1 MMIPT
6 RWFSK
11 FYSLAGKSKKVSP
24 VRCGLLCLLL
34 PGLMI
39 ACDKMESFSRPHVAT
54 VNGAKIYLDEYQS
67 LLNEKA
73 RMLSG
78 DFFRQPAYVKKFED
92 EVLDAMIGEKIMLL
106 RARELNLSV
115 SDAELE
121 AKIKELEKDYGNEFT
136 GLFARQNINYEKWK
150 EDFRKE
156 ILLQKLIAADVHS
169 KIIVSET
176 EIEDY
181 FKKHR
186 HIYKRDL
193 SARVSQIVV
202 RDMQTAEQAMQR
214 LKSKEEFARV
224 ASEMSIGPEASR
236 GGDLGFITK
245 RVMPEPLDETIFK
258 IPVQTISPIV
268 QSSYG
273 FHIIKVMEVRQAKE
287 RILPEA
293 REEVIADIRLLKEK
307 TAFAEWL
314 EALKKKAV
322 VQKKADIKI
331 NTSYR

>member
-1 MMIPT
+1 MMIST
-6 RWFSK
+6 RLFSK
-11 FYSLAGKSKKVSP
+11 FSSLTGKSKKVSP

-78 DFFRQPAYVKKFED
+78 DFLRQPAYVKKFED

-115 SDAELE
+115 SDAELA
-121 AKIKELEKDYGNEFT
+121 AKIKDIEKDYGDEFT

-156 ILLQKLIAADVHS
+156 MLLQKLIAADVHS

-186 HIYKRDL
+186 HVYKRDL
-193 SARVSQIVV
+193 SARVLQIVL

-236 GGDLGFITK
+236 GGDLGFVTK

-287 RILPEA
+287 RSLSEA

-322 VQKKADIKI
+322 VQKKTDIKI

>member
-1 MMIPT
+1 MMISAG
-6 RWFSK
+6 WFSK
-11 FYSLAGKSKKVSP
+11 FSSLAGKSKKVFP

-34 PGLMI
+34 PGLI
-39 ACDKMESFSRPHVAT
+39 VACDVMESFSRSHVAT

-73 RMLSG
+73 GVLSG
-78 DFFRQPAYVKKFED
+78 DFLKQPAYMKKFED
-92 EVLDAMIGEKIMLL
+92 EVLDAMIAEKIMLL

-121 AKIKELEKDYGNEFT
+121 ARIKDIKKDYGDEFT
-136 GLFARQNINYEKWK
+136 GLFAAQNINYEKWK

-156 ILLQKLIAADVHS
+156 VLLQKLIVEDVHS
-169 KIIVSET
+169 KILVSET
-176 EIEDY
+176 EIENY

-186 HIYKRDL
+186 HTYKRDL
-193 SARVSQIVV
+193 CARVSQIVV

-214 LKSKEEFARV
+214 LKAGEEFARV

-245 RVMPEPLDETIFK
+245 MVMPEPLDETIFK
-258 IPVQTISPIV
+258 IPVNTISPIV

-273 FHIIKVMEVRQAKE
+273 FHIIKVMEVRPAKE
-287 RILPEA
+287 RSLPEV
-293 REEVIADIRLLKEK
+293 REEVIADIRLMKEK
-307 TAFAEWL
+307 AAFAEWL

-322 VQKKADIKI
+322 VRKETGIRI
-331 NTSYR
+331 NTSYK